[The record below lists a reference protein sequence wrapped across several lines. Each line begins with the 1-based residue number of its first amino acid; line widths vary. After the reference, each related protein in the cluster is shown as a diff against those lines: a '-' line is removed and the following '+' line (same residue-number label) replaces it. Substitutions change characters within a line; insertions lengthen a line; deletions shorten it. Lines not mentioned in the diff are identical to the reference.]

1 MNIQREKISQAKKIL
16 EEEKCD
22 LWLTI
27 GRETSM
33 NSDPII
39 PLVSGNEFGGMS
51 ALLITKEEAVILAS
65 TLDALGFKQKEC
77 FDKVIDYQNDFETA
91 FLENLKKI
99 NPKSIA
105 INYSTSNVAA
115 DGLSHG
121 MYLYLVDF
129 LNKNNLNYNLISSEK
144 IIAKLRG
151 RKSPGE
157 IGLLEEASRKTMIIL
172 REVKDFIKEGVS
184 QKDIWKFCQDR
195 IEFYNVGQGWEK
207 SQNPG
212 VFIGPNPVIGHAG
225 PGDRKVKKGE
235 LINLDF
241 GIRVN
246 GYCSDIQRT
255 YYLLEDGETDIPEIY
270 KKHFKNLQN
279 AIDEAMKLM
288 KPGVCGR
295 IPHEKVYNGLLEMG
309 YKKEEI
315 MRFGFGHQIGQYAH
329 DGGVSM
335 GRRTKDNELLD
346 DNMTITVDSNL
357 WLDRGRIGQE
367 DVAIVTPNGAKF
379 LSERQT
385 EIWLCKCK

>member
-1 MNIQREKISQAKKIL
+1 MNIQQEKLQQAKTIL
-16 EEEKCD
+16 AEENCD

-27 GRETSM
+27 GRETAM

-39 PLVSGNEFGGMS
+39 PLVAGNEFGGMT
-51 ALLITKEEAVILAS
+51 ALIVTKKEAIVLAS

-77 FDKVIDYQNDFETA
+77 FDEVIDYKDDFEGT
-91 FLENLKKI
+91 FLRYLKELK
-99 NPKSIA
+99 PSQIA
-105 INYSTSNVAA
+105 LNYSVSNVAA

-121 MYLYLVDF
+121 MYLYLTQF
-129 LNKNNLNYNLISSEK
+129 FKKNNLDFKIISSEK
-144 IIAKLRG
+144 IINKLRG
-151 RKSPGE
+151 RKSPLE
-157 IGLLEEASRKTMIIL
+157 IEALKEASKQTMVIL
-172 REVKDFIKEGVS
+172 RELQDFIKEGVS
-184 QKDIWKFCQDR
+184 QKDIWQFCQER
-195 IEFYNVGQGWEK
+195 IAFYQVGQGWEK

-255 YYLLEDGETDIPEIY
+255 YYLLEDGETDVPEKY
-270 KKHFKNLQN
+270 KVHFKKLQA
-279 AIDEAMKLM
+279 AIDEAMTKM

-295 IPHEKVYNGLLEMG
+295 IPHECVYNGLLERG
-309 YKKEEI
+309 YQKEEI

-335 GRRTKDNELLD
+335 GRRTKDDELLD
-346 DNMTITVDSNL
+346 ANMTITVDSNL

-367 DVAIVTPNGAKF
+367 DVALITPTGAKF

-385 EIWLCKCK
+385 EIWLCKDK